1 MVNYNE
7 KSVNIE
13 KDESS
18 LWDCHGF
25 DTRVREPRN
34 NIMRASSESV
44 IIYVKCHIQRGDLSQ
59 V

>member
-44 IIYVKCHIQRGDLSQ
+44 IICQMSYPKR
-59 V
+59 